1 MSCPGPF
8 DKFTV
13 ESEKDADVKKTPIST
28 GISRQRLGST
38 ESAGSNGSR
47 AMGANGTSGMD
58 TKIDWLVK
66 TMREIKDEMVCK
78 REIKMLI
85 KEVVQEE
92 MNAIKQEMEDLRRIV
107 RGGMHGPTENGY
119 SSYSDVVKKKKEN
132 IIIIKPKIQQE
143 SETTKKIIKEKVD
156 IKSMPMGI
164 TKVRK
169 GKEGTVIIGC
179 ETGEEMDKVK
189 DAMQSKLGENYN
201 VTESQQKKPKI
212 KIINISEE
220 EMELGD
226 SELID
231 TIKRQNSMDGSR
243 ISVVK
248 KLSKRKNIEL
258 SQPRNKDGSLIIEV
272 DEVTHDLMLKKEKL
286 NIGWRKCPV
295 FNHVSIKRCFK
306 CWGFYH
312 IAKNCTRDETCHKC
326 AGKHKASECREK
338 EKRCVNCMFKIKT
351 YNLKIKDEHDAL
363 DPECPTYRRAIE
375 EEKRRGGWE
384 VKKV

>member
-1 MSCPGPF
+1 MRPE
-8 DKFTV
+8 KKWI
-13 ESEKDADVKKTPIST
+13 KDAV
-28 GISRQRLGST
+28 
-38 ESAGSNGSR
+38 
-47 AMGANGTSGMD
+47 
-58 TKIDWLVK
+58 
-66 TMREIKDEMVCK
+66 
-78 REIKMLI
+78 
-85 KEVVQEE
+85 
-92 MNAIKQEMEDLRRIV
+92 
-107 RGGMHGPTENGY
+107 
-119 SSYSDVVKKKKEN
+119 
-132 IIIIKPKIQQE
+132 
-143 SETTKKIIKEKVD
+143 
-156 IKSMPMGI
+156 
-164 TKVRK
+164 
-169 GKEGTVIIGC
+169 
-179 ETGEEMDKVK
+179 
-189 DAMQSKLGENYN
+189 QSKLGENYN

-226 SELID
+226 GELID

-248 KLSKRKNIEL
+248 KLSKRKNMEL
-258 SQPRNKDGSLIIEV
+258 SQPRSKDGSIIIEV

-295 FNHVSIKRCFK
+295 FNHISIKRCFK

-338 EKRCVNCMFKIKT
+338 ENKCVNCMFKIKT

-384 VKKV
+384 VKKY